1 MGRPPISSEQYGY
14 RLNHV
19 LDYIDAQLDG
29 DLSLETLAEQAHFS
43 RFHFLRVFQ
52 DWYGEAPMA
61 YVRRR
66 RLEAGAALLRYGD
79 HSITDVALRCG
90 FDTADGFARSFRQ
103 YFGTAP
109 ARWRKPGDPAAAQAT
124 RAASPAVADPVANEP
139 VASDS
144 VGTGRAAAS
153 PVSQAAPTQAW
164 AVHVEHL
171 PEVRV
176 AYTRRVGVY
185 GEASAA
191 QWQQLADWM
200 QRHRLSGLTR
210 YGMGLDDP
218 GLTPVDKCRYDV
230 CVALPTNFEPPPRT
244 PIKTVP
250 GGLHA
255 VLAYTGPPEGSG
267 AAWVWLLKHW
277 LPQSPHQLAP
287 RAAFERYP
295 SALPDPGA
303 QAQDCELCLPLML
316 AGSL

>member
-1 MGRPPISSEQYGY
+1 MGRPAISSEQYSY
-14 RLNHV
+14 RLNQV
-19 LDYIDAQLDG
+19 LDYIDAHLDS
-29 DLSLETLAEQAHFS
+29 DLSLETLAAQAHFS

-66 RLEAGAALLRYGD
+66 RLEAGATLLRYGD
-79 HSITDVALRCG
+79 DGIANIALRCG
-90 FDTADGFARSFRQ
+90 FDTADGFARAFRL
-103 YFGTAP
+103 YFGAP
-109 ARWRKPGDPAAAQAT
+109 PTRWRQPGEAPESVAAVGHPP
-124 RAASPAVADPVANEP
+124 SPPP
-139 VASDS
+139 
-144 VGTGRAAAS
+144 S
-153 PVSQAAPTQAW
+153 PPPPSPRTW
-164 AVHVEHL
+164 AVRVEQL
-171 PEVRV
+171 PDIRV

-200 QRHRLSGLTR
+200 QRQRLSALTR

-230 CVALPTNFEPPPRT
+230 CVALPADFEPPPRT

-255 VLAYTGPPEGSG
+255 VLAYAGPPEGSG
-267 AAWVWLLKHW
+267 AAWVWLLHHW
-277 LPQSPHQLAP
+277 LPQSPHELAP

-295 SALPDPGA
+295 AALPDPGA
-303 QAQDCELCLPLML
+303 EAQDCELCLPLMV
-316 AGSL
+316 AGCL

>member
-1 MGRPPISSEQYGY
+1 MGRPPISNEQYGY

-29 DLSLETLAEQAHFS
+29 DLSLETLAAQAHFS

-79 HSITDVALRCG
+79 HSIADVALRCG
-90 FDTADGFARSFRQ
+90 FDTPDGFTRAFRL
-103 YFGTAP
+103 YFGLAP
-109 ARWRKPGDPAAAQAT
+109 ARWRLPGEAAAPAATAAARPSPQPTATATTAT
-124 RAASPAVADPVANEP
+124 RSWAACVQ
-139 VASDS
+139 
-144 VGTGRAAAS
+144 R
-153 PVSQAAPTQAW
+153 
-164 AVHVEHL
+164 L

-176 AYTRRVGVY
+176 AYTRRVGAY

-218 GLTPVDKCRYDV
+218 GVTPADKCRYDV
-230 CVALPTNFEPPPRT
+230 CVALPADFEPPPRT
-244 PIKTVP
+244 PIKTIP

-255 VLAYTGPPEGSG
+255 VLAYAGPPEGSA
-267 AAWVWLLKHW
+267 AAWIWLLQQW

-287 RAAFERYP
+287 GAAFERYP
-295 SALPDPGA
+295 PALPDPGA
-303 QAQDCELCLPLML
+303 QAQDCELCLPLMA
-316 AGSL
+316 AGGL

>member
-79 HSITDVALRCG
+79 HSIADIALRCG
-90 FDTADGFARSFRQ
+90 FDTADGFARAFRL

-109 ARWRKPGDPAAAQAT
+109 TRWRRPGEELAPDATATAGTSPRPTAT
-124 RAASPAVADPVANEP
+124 RA
-139 VASDS
+139 
-144 VGTGRAAAS
+144 
-153 PVSQAAPTQAW
+153 W
-164 AVHVEHL
+164 AVRVEHW
-171 PEVRV
+171 PEVSV

-200 QRHRLSGLTR
+200 QRQHLSGLTR

-230 CVALPTNFEPPPRT
+230 CVALPASFEPPPRT

-255 VLAYTGPPEGSG
+255 VLAYAGPPEGSG
-267 AAWVWLLKHW
+267 AAWVWLLHHW
-277 LPQSPHQLAP
+277 LPQSPHELAP

-295 SALPDPGA
+295 AALPTPGA
-303 QAQDCELCLPLML
+303 EAQDCELCLPLMV

>member
-1 MGRPPISSEQYGY
+1 MGRPAISNEQYAF

-79 HSITDVALRCG
+79 HSVAGIALRCG
-90 FDTADGFARSFRQ
+90 FDTADGFTRSFRQ
-103 YFGTAP
+103 YFGTTPVRWRQSGGPVAP
-109 ARWRKPGDPAAAQAT
+109 AATAATPPATGPAGPVGLAGGPPPRPAAAQA
-124 RAASPAVADPVANEP
+124 
-139 VASDS
+139 
-144 VGTGRAAAS
+144 
-153 PVSQAAPTQAW
+153 W
-164 AVHVEHL
+164 AVRVEQL
-171 PEVRV
+171 PDTRV
-176 AYTRRVGVY
+176 AYTRRVGAY

-200 QRHRLSGLTR
+200 QQQRLSGLIR

-218 GLTPVDKCRYDV
+218 GVTPAAKCRYDV
-230 CVALPTNFEPPPRT
+230 CVALPVSFEPPPRT
-244 PIKTVP
+244 PIKMVP

-255 VLAYTGPPEGSG
+255 VLAYAGPPEGSA
-267 AAWVWLLKHW
+267 AAWVWLLKQW
-277 LPQSPHQLAP
+277 LPRSPHQLAP

-295 SALPDPGA
+295 AALPDPGG
-303 QAQDCELCLPLML
+303 QAQDCELCLPLMW
-316 AGSL
+316 AGGL